1 MSEIAMKENQKW
13 NQNEMKQYRT
23 KLGNS
28 EIGKKKK
35 KTKESNWK
43 PRNVFTSPSL
53 EKKITI

>member
-35 KTKESNWK
+35 TKESNWK
-43 PRNVFTSPSL
+43 PRNVFTSPSWK
-53 EKKITI
+53 KKITI

>member
-1 MSEIAMKENQKW
+1 
-13 NQNEMKQYRT
+13 MKQYRT

-43 PRNVFTSPSL
+43 PRNVFTSPSW
-53 EKKITI
+53 KKKNPNLRSRPNRNKFNTRGG